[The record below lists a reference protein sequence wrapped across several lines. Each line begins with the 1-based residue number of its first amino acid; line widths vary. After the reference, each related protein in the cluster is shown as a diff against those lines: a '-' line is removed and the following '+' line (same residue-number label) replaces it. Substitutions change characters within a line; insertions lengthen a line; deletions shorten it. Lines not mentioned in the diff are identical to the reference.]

1 MTTLLEP
8 TYEAD
13 LDLDISL
20 TTFTTPGAGMMAD
33 EPDEGDD
40 DKKGPI
46 TLGTTCWGTPCPS
59 ANTIS
64 C

>member
-1 MTTLLEP
+1 MSTTYRG
-8 TYEAD
+8 T
-13 LDLDISL
+13 DLDID
-20 TTFTTPGAGMMAD
+20 TTVFTTPGAGSLAAN
-33 EPDEGDD
+33 EPDEG